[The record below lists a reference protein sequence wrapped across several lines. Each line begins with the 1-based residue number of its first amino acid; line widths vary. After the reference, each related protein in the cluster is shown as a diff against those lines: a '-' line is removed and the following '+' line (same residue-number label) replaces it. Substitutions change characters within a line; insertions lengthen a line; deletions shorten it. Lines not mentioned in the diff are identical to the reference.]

1 MKELKISLAAA
12 RVNAGFTQAEV
23 AEKMG
28 VTANTVVN
36 WEKGKATPSIVAA
49 RQLANLYGLE
59 LSNIFFP
66 EEANLICGAE
76 AE

>member
-12 RVNAGFTQAEV
+12 RVNAGLTQTEV

-36 WEKGKATPSIVAA
+36 WEKGKATPSIVVA
-49 RQLANLYGLE
+49 RKLANLYGLE
-59 LSNIFFP
+59 LNNIFFP
-66 EEANLICGAE
+66 EEANLICE
-76 AE
+76 VEE

>member
-12 RVNAGFTQAEV
+12 RVNAGLTQAEV

-36 WEKGKATPSIVAA
+36 WEKGKATPSIVVA
-49 RQLANLYGLE
+49 RKLVNLYGLE
-59 LSNIFFP
+59 LNNIFFP
-66 EEANLICGAE
+66 EEANLICGSE
-76 AE
+76 E

>member
-12 RVNAGFTQAEV
+12 RVNAGLTQAEV
-23 AEKMG
+23 ADKMG

-36 WEKGKATPSIVAA
+36 WEKGNATPSVIVA

-59 LSNIFFP
+59 LNNIFFP
-66 EEANLICGAE
+66 KEANLICGAE
-76 AE
+76 E